1 MLEGSVAQRMLVR
14 SGELGTLMQRNN
26 VGAAQDK
33 TGRLIRYGL
42 MNETAELNAIVKS
55 SDYIGIAPTVITLA
69 MVGSVFGRYVA
80 AETKESGWHLTP
92 GDKRGQ
98 AQLAYHNIVRQHGG
112 LAGFVTCN
120 EDFERILRGEL

>member
-1 MLEGSVAQRMLVR
+1 MLENSVAQRMLVR
-14 SGELGTLMQRNN
+14 SAELGTLMQRNN
-26 VGAAQDK
+26 VGAAQDA

-42 MNETAELNAIVKS
+42 MNDSAALNERVKS
-55 SDYIGIAPTVITLA
+55 SDYVGITPVLITPA
-69 MVGSVFGRYVA
+69 MVGRTFGVYTA

-112 LAGFVTCN
+112 FAGFVTCN
-120 EDFERILRGEL
+120 EDFERIIRGE